1 VTYILLCLPIVV
13 QTVWNLV
20 SPAYNALTSFQ
31 TMVAFGVVSNSRKTV
46 ALVTS
51 GLGSAYGGIGVVA
64 RSIRYAV
71 EPYCKVVVWQHPPF
85 WPRSLRIAKIA
96 AHVLLGSQH
105 PPDVVIYDHVH
116 LAVLHAMV
124 PKFRNVP
131 YAVFIH
137 GVEVWQT
144 LGGRRREALLG
155 ASVIVANSATTVAAT
170 RRANPWLPEVHVA
183 WLGIPGVSRQVDPGK
198 LPPHALI
205 VGRMSSPERYK
216 GHDAVM
222 DAWPLIRSAMPQAQL
237 TIIGTGSDE
246 PRLRRRVEQEH
257 LTGIRFLGR
266 VSDEERDRAYCSSRL
281 LFYPSEQEG
290 FGLAGIEAASFGV
303 PFMGLV
309 GTVTAELFPDGNG
322 VVLAKDLT
330 PHSIA
335 EAAIPV
341 LTDSRLASTLGN
353 AARKRVHSTFLE
365 EHFAARFRHAVGKLL
380 HMGLPEEDRAAAPYE
395 ESNDEF
401 CGVKEMTR

>member
-1 VTYILLCLPIVV
+1 
-13 QTVWNLV
+13 
-20 SPAYNALTSFQ
+20 
-31 TMVAFGVVSNSRKTV
+31 MVASGIVSNSRKTV

-51 GLGSAYGGIGVVA
+51 GLGTGYGGIGVVA
-64 RSIRYAV
+64 RSIQSAL
-71 EPYCKVVVWQHPPF
+71 EPYCRVLVWQHPPF
-85 WPRSLRIAKIA
+85 WPRPLRIAKIA

-105 PPDVVIYDHVH
+105 PPDLVIYDHVH

-137 GVEVWQT
+137 GVEVWQA

-170 RRANPWLPEVHVA
+170 RRANPWLPEAEVA
-183 WLGIPGVSRQVDPGK
+183 WLGIRAASRQVDPGC

-216 GHDAVM
+216 GHDVVM
-222 DAWPLIRSAMPQAQL
+222 DAWTLIRAAVPQAQL

-246 PRLRRRVEQEH
+246 PRLRRRVEREH
-257 LTGIRFLGR
+257 LTGIRFTGR

-303 PFMGLV
+303 PFVGLA

-330 PHSIA
+330 PQSIA

-341 LTDSRLASTLGN
+341 LTDAQLASNLGT
-353 AARKRVHSTFLE
+353 AARRRVKSTFLE
-365 EHFAARFRHAVGKLL
+365 EHFAARFRAALGKVLQIDF
-380 HMGLPEEDRAAAPYE
+380 PQEDRAAEYAQ
-395 ESNDEF
+395 SDDELY
-401 CGVKEMTR
+401 GAKEITR

>member
-1 VTYILLCLPIVV
+1 M
-13 QTVWNLV
+13 
-20 SPAYNALTSFQ
+20 SPPGLI
-31 TMVAFGVVSNSRKTV
+31 SNSRKTV

-51 GLGSAYGGIGVVA
+51 GLGTAYGGIGVVA
-64 RSIRYAV
+64 QSIRSAL
-71 EPYCKVVVWQHPPF
+71 EPYCRVVVWQHPPF
-85 WPRSLRIAKIA
+85 WPRPLRIAKIA
-96 AHVLLGSQH
+96 AHVLLGSQNS
-105 PPDVVIYDHVH
+105 PDLVIYDHVH

-124 PKFRNVP
+124 PKLSNVP

-137 GVEVWQT
+137 GVEVWQA

-155 ASVIVANSATTVAAT
+155 ASVIVANSATTVVAT
-170 RRANPWLPEVHVA
+170 RRANPWLPDVQVA
-183 WLGIPGVSRQVDPGK
+183 WLGIRGASRQADPGT
-198 LPPHALI
+198 LPPNTLI

-222 DAWPLIRSAMPQAQL
+222 DAWPLIRAAIPQAQL

-257 LTGIRFLGR
+257 LAGIRFLGR
-266 VSDEERDRAYCSSRL
+266 VSDEARDRAYCSSRL

-303 PFMGLV
+303 PFMGLA

-322 VVLAKDLT
+322 VVLAKNLT
-330 PHSIA
+330 PNSIA

-341 LTDSRLASTLGN
+341 LTDARLASKLGA
-353 AARKRVHSTFLE
+353 AARRRVKSTFLE
-365 EHFAARFRHAVGKLL
+365 EHFAARFRAVLEKRL
-380 HMGLPEEDRAAAPYE
+380 HIGLPEEKAVTPYAHPD
-395 ESNDEF
+395 DEF
-401 CGVKEMTR
+401 CDAKEITR

>member
-1 VTYILLCLPIVV
+1 
-13 QTVWNLV
+13 
-20 SPAYNALTSFQ
+20 
-31 TMVAFGVVSNSRKTV
+31 MVASGVVSNSRKTV

-51 GLGSAYGGIGVVA
+51 GLGTAYGGIGVVA
-64 RSIRYAV
+64 QSIRSAL
-71 EPYCKVVVWQHPPF
+71 EPYCRVVVWQHPPF
-85 WPRSLRIAKIA
+85 WPRPLRIAKIA

-105 PPDVVIYDHVH
+105 PPDLVIYDHVH

-124 PKFRNVP
+124 PKLRSVP

-137 GVEVWQT
+137 GVEVWQP
-144 LGGRRREALLG
+144 LCGRRREALLG

-170 RRANPWLPEVHVA
+170 RKPNPWLPKVEVA
-183 WLGIPGVSRQVDPGK
+183 WLGIRGASRHVDPGS

-222 DAWPLIRSAMPQAQL
+222 DAWPVIRASIPEAQL

-257 LTGIRFLGR
+257 LGGIRFLGR

-281 LFYPSEQEG
+281 LFYASEQEG

-303 PFMGLV
+303 PFMGLA

-330 PHSIA
+330 PNSIA
-335 EAAIPV
+335 DAAIPV
-341 LTDSRLASTLGN
+341 LTDSRLASKLGD
-353 AARKRVHSTFLE
+353 AARKRVHSIFLE
-365 EHFAARFRHAVGKLL
+365 EHFAARFRAAISTVLEIGSLQADVPESCP
-380 HMGLPEEDRAAAPYE
+380 LPGQTQA
-395 ESNDEF
+395 EF
-401 CGVKEMTR
+401 ADQSDKRQA

>member
-1 VTYILLCLPIVV
+1 MTLRRSLG
-13 QTVWNLV
+13 
-20 SPAYNALTSFQ
+20 AGYNAATSSHSN
-31 TMVAFGVVSNSRKTV
+31 MLPSGVAPKSRKTV

-51 GLGSAYGGIGVVA
+51 GLGTAYGGIGVVA
-64 RSIRYAV
+64 RSIQAAL

-85 WPRSLRIAKIA
+85 WPRALRIAKIA
-96 AHVLLGSQH
+96 GHVLLGSQH
-105 PPDVVIYDHVH
+105 PLDLVIYDHVH

-124 PKFRNVP
+124 PKFRKVP

-137 GVEVWQT
+137 GVEVWQA

-170 RRANPWLPEVHVA
+170 RQANPWLPKVEVA
-183 WLGIPGVSRQVDPGK
+183 WLGIRAASGHVDPGK
-198 LPPHALI
+198 LPPNALI

-222 DAWPLIRSAMPQAQL
+222 SAWPLIRAAVPEAQL
-237 TIIGTGSDE
+237 VIIGTGSDE
-246 PRLRRRVEQEH
+246 ERLRRRVEQEQ
-257 LTGIRFLGR
+257 LAGIRFLGR
-266 VSDEERDRAYCSSRL
+266 VSDEERDRAYCASRL

-303 PFMGLV
+303 PFMGLA
-309 GTVTAELFPDGNG
+309 GTVTAELFPDGEG
-322 VVLAKDLT
+322 AVLAKDLT
-330 PHSIA
+330 PNSIA

-341 LTDSRLASTLGN
+341 LTDSLLASNLGE

-365 EHFAARFRHAVGKLL
+365 EHFAMRFRSAISKILETGSKQNRDLESMPHSSELL
-380 HMGLPEEDRAAAPYE
+380 HQ
-395 ESNDEF
+395 
-401 CGVKEMTR
+401 

>member
-1 VTYILLCLPIVV
+1 VHQPRGILGA
-13 QTVWNLV
+13 
-20 SPAYNALTSFQ
+20 AYNAVTSFQ
-31 TMVAFGVVSNSRKTV
+31 HMLASGVVSNSRKTV

-51 GLGSAYGGIGVVA
+51 GLGTPYGGIGVVA
-64 RSIRYAV
+64 QSIRSAL
-71 EPYCKVVVWQHPPF
+71 EAYCRVVVWQHPPF
-85 WPRSLRIAKIA
+85 WPRPLRIAKIA
-96 AHVLLGSQH
+96 AHVLLGSHQL
-105 PPDVVIYDHVH
+105 PDLVIYDHVH
-116 LAVLHAMV
+116 LAVLHEMV
-124 PKFRNVP
+124 PRFRNVP

-137 GVEVWQT
+137 GVEVWQA

-155 ASVIVANSATTVAAT
+155 ASVIVANSATTIAAT
-170 RRANPWLPEVHVA
+170 RKANPWLPEVEVA
-183 WLGIPGVSRQVDPGK
+183 WLGIRAASGQVDPGK
-198 LPPHALI
+198 LPPNTLI

-222 DAWPLIRSAMPQAQL
+222 DAWSLIRSAIPQAQL

-246 PRLRRRVEQEH
+246 PRLRRRVEKEH
-257 LTGIRFLGR
+257 LAGIRFLGR

-303 PFMGLV
+303 PFMGLA
-309 GTVTAELFPDGNG
+309 GTVTTELFPGGNE

-341 LTDSRLASTLGN
+341 LADSQLASSLGD

-365 EHFAARFRHAVGKLL
+365 EHFAARFRAALGKVPQMEWPQKNCVAAVNAQ
-380 HMGLPEEDRAAAPYE
+380 PD
-395 ESNDEF
+395 DEF
-401 CGVKEMTR
+401 CGTKKITR

>member
-1 VTYILLCLPIVV
+1 MIASGL
-13 QTVWNLV
+13 
-20 SPAYNALTSFQ
+20 
-31 TMVAFGVVSNSRKTV
+31 VSNSRTTV

-51 GLGSAYGGIGVVA
+51 GLGTAYGGIGVVA
-64 RSIRYAV
+64 ESIRSAL
-71 EPYCKVVVWQHPPF
+71 EAYCRVVVWQHPPF

-96 AHVLLGSQH
+96 SHVLLGSQH
-105 PPDVVIYDHVH
+105 PPDLVIYDHVH

-124 PKFRNVP
+124 PKFRNIP

-137 GVEVWQT
+137 GVEVWKA

-155 ASVIVANSATTVAAT
+155 ASVIIANSATTVAAT
-170 RRANPWLPEVHVA
+170 RRANPWLPDVEVA
-183 WLGIPGVSRQVDPGK
+183 WLGIRGASRHVDAGR
-198 LPPHALI
+198 LTPHALI

-222 DAWPLIRSAMPQAQL
+222 DAWPLIRAAIPQAQL

-257 LTGIRFLGR
+257 LAGVRFLGR

-303 PFMGLV
+303 PFMGLA
-309 GTVTAELFPDGNG
+309 GTVAAELFPDGNG
-322 VVLAKDLT
+322 VVLAEDLT
-330 PHSIA
+330 PNSIA
-335 EAAIPV
+335 AAAIPV
-341 LTDSRLASTLGN
+341 LTDSQLASKLGN
-353 AARKRVHSTFLE
+353 VARKRVHSTFLE
-365 EHFAARFRHAVGKLL
+365 EHFAERFRAALGKLL
-380 HMGLPEEDRAAAPYE
+380 QMDLPERYHATEPYVE
-395 ESNDEF
+395 PHDEF
-401 CGVKEMTR
+401 CRAKEITR

>member
-1 VTYILLCLPIVV
+1 
-13 QTVWNLV
+13 
-20 SPAYNALTSFQ
+20 
-31 TMVAFGVVSNSRKTV
+31 MVASGIVSNSRKTV

-51 GLGSAYGGIGVVA
+51 GLGTGYGGIGVVA
-64 RSIRYAV
+64 QSIQSAL
-71 EPYCKVVVWQHPPF
+71 EPYCRVLVWQHPPF
-85 WPRSLRIAKIA
+85 WPRPLRIAKIA

-105 PPDVVIYDHVH
+105 PPDLVIYDHVH

-137 GVEVWQT
+137 GVEVWQE

-170 RRANPWLPEVHVA
+170 RRANPWLPEAEVA
-183 WLGIPGVSRQVDPGK
+183 WLGIRAASRQVDPGK
-198 LPPHALI
+198 LPPNTLI

-216 GHDAVM
+216 GHDVVM
-222 DAWPLIRSAMPQAQL
+222 DAWTLIRAAVPQAQL

-257 LTGIRFLGR
+257 LAGIRFLGR

-303 PFMGLV
+303 PFVGLA

-330 PHSIA
+330 PQSIA

-341 LTDSRLASTLGN
+341 LTDSQLASSLGE
-353 AARKRVHSTFLE
+353 AAHSRVQSMFLQ
-365 EHFAARFRHAVGKLL
+365 EHFAMRFC
-380 HMGLPEEDRAAAPYE
+380 RALAQVLQIDFQLGNCNNNTA
-395 ESNDEF
+395 
-401 CGVKEMTR
+401 MLRAL